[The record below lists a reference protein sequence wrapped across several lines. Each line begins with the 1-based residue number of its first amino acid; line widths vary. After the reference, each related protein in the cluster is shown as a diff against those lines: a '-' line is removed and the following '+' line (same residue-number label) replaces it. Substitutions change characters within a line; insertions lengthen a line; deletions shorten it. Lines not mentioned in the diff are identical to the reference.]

1 MLVIEE
7 NGHRRA
13 LFWLFLRDG
22 AALEFFLMGFS
33 FSAATQ
39 SAYK

>member
-13 LFWLFLRDG
+13 LFLLFLRDG
-22 AALEFFLMGFS
+22 AALEFLMVFS